1 MRINPITKKEIKIT
15 ARGAKFFIEFF
26 VYELILLIAFLL
38 SLRTIMGKE
47 RIYVTDYQKLSG
59 LFPVVAITQL
69 FVITMIIPVMTGAAI
84 AGEKEKQTF
93 DIMLTTAV
101 SPFQIIWGKMLSAVV
116 RVMMFII
123 ASIPLMSLS
132 FLSGSIQWK
141 ILFLFVLMATVY
153 SLFVAAIGIFTS
165 SICAKTITSIIFSYG
180 IIFFISIGSLLWN
193 VFERASIGRSTFS
206 GVFLLFNP
214 IVYFDELFYVSSDKH
229 IVSFVANGFLD
240 DANGTKWIILSTLAI
255 VILSILLVLLSAR
268 KINPLKRKK

>member
-1 MRINPITKKEIKIT
+1 
-15 ARGAKFFIEFF
+15 
-26 VYELILLIAFLL
+26 
-38 SLRTIMGKE
+38 
-47 RIYVTDYQKLSG
+47 
-59 LFPVVAITQL
+59 
-69 FVITMIIPVMTGAAI
+69 
-84 AGEKEKQTF
+84 
-93 DIMLTTAV
+93 
-101 SPFQIIWGKMLSAVV
+101 
-116 RVMMFII
+116 MFII

-141 ILFLFVLMATVY
+141 ILFIFVLMATVY
-153 SLFVAAIGIFTS
+153 SLFMAAIGIFTS

-180 IIFFISIGSLLWN
+180 IIFFLSIGSLLWN